1 MLPERLSQ
9 SLVRMQVGLSTEQ
22 QQKLLEYIALMD
34 KWNKVY
40 NLTAIRDQESMLV
53 QHVLDSLSVLPHI
66 TTGRL
71 LDIGAGGGLPGI
83 PLAISRPDLQITLLD
98 SNQKKTTFLRQAC
111 IELKLGNVAVEC
123 LRAESY
129 KPKQLFDMVISRAF
143 SELPEFIR
151 LGAPHC
157 RPDGR
162 LLAMKGVFPREELA
176 ALSFKPEQ
184 IQVFPLEVPGLDA
197 QRHLVII
204 GMV

>member
-1 MLPERLSQ
+1 MLQDILARGLAQLHLELSA
-9 SLVRMQVGLSTEQ
+9 EQ
-22 QQKLLEYIALMD
+22 QRKLLEYIALMD

-53 QHVLDSLSVLPHI
+53 QHILDSLSVLPHVGD
-66 TTGRL
+66 GRL

-83 PLAISRPDLQITLLD
+83 PLAIARPELQITLLD
-98 SNQKKTTFLRQAC
+98 SNQKKTTFLRQVS

-123 LRAESY
+123 VRAEAY
-129 KPKQLFDMVISRAF
+129 KPLLPFDMVISRAF
-143 SELPEFIR
+143 SELSEFVR

-157 RPDGR
+157 RSGGR

-176 ALSFKPEQ
+176 VLSFQPEQ
-184 IQVFPLEVPGLDA
+184 IQVIPLAVPGLDA

>member
-1 MLPERLSQ
+1 MLTERLSQ
-9 SLVRMQVGLSTEQ
+9 SLAQMQVDLSAGQ
-22 QQKLLEYIALMD
+22 QQKLLDYIALMD

-53 QHVLDSLSVLPHI
+53 QHVLDSLSVLPHVA
-66 TTGRL
+66 TGRL

-83 PLAISRPDLQITLLD
+83 PLAIARPDLQITLLD
-98 SNQKKTTFLRQAC
+98 SNQKKTTFLRQVC
-111 IELKLGNVAVEC
+111 IELKLGNVGVEC

-129 KPKQLFDMVISRAF
+129 KPAQPFDMVISRAF
-143 SELPEFIR
+143 SELAEFVR

-157 RPDGR
+157 RPGGL
-162 LLAMKGVFPREELA
+162 LLAMKGVFPSDELA
-176 ALSFKPEQ
+176 ALSFQPEQ
-184 IQVFPLEVPGLDA
+184 IQVVPLAVPGLDA